1 MGITGWFDDRASDIA
16 NLSPGAWTAMAA
28 WLAVCV
34 TIAALVYAWR
44 QFQSAKHET
53 EDVSKPNVAMFMEP
67 SASDWHL
74 VELVVKNFGQKPAFG
89 VQLEFA
95 SPPTVPRYESA
106 DPDNYVDI
114 VPLKLPAEIPYL
126 APSQEWRTVW
136 DSALDRKQLGES
148 IGSRF
153 AGAVTF
159 YDQPRSMSQGKAK
172 SKRHQFRTPA
182 VLDWST
188 LHPVERLEL
197 LTSHD
202 LARQEKQKLEL
213 LRGLL
218 TYYHYASTESRHEV
232 LQTEINKINA
242 AANEQRDRHRSQFA
256 PQQEE
261 PQREAPSAPVPVSEL
276 PPQREAPSAPV
287 PVSELPPQR
296 PRHQNQIQPQQQQQR
311 RYDGL
316 PAEYDDLPAPYDD
329 EPPYDDDDAQTRVIN
344 GRHRRG
350 IGGG

>member
-1 MGITGWFDDRASDIA
+1 VGITEWFDDRADDIA
-16 NLSPGAWTAMAA
+16 NVSSGAWTALAA
-28 WLAVCV
+28 WLALCV

-44 QFQSAKHET
+44 QFQSARHQT
-53 EDVSKPNVAMFMEP
+53 EDISQPNVAMFMEP
-67 SASDWHL
+67 NATDWHL
-74 VELVVKNFGQKPAFG
+74 VELVVKNFGQKPAYGIKF
-89 VQLEFA
+89 EFA
-95 SPPTVPRYESA
+95 TPPTMPRYESA
-106 DPDNYVDI
+106 DADNHVDI

-126 APSQEWRTVW
+126 APTQEWRTVW

-159 YDQPRSMSQGKAK
+159 YDQPNSSRQGKTK
-172 SKRHQFRTPA
+172 QKRHQFRTPA

-218 TYYHYASTESRHEV
+218 TYYHYATTESRHEA
-232 LQTEINKINA
+232 LQSEINRINA
-242 AANEQRDRHRSQFA
+242 AANEQRDRYRSQFA
-256 PQQEE
+256 VEKQAPQRDVAAPAAAVSVDELPSTRAPQQPASQS
-261 PQREAPSAPVPVSEL
+261 PQ
-276 PPQREAPSAPV
+276 
-287 PVSELPPQR
+287 
-296 PRHQNQIQPQQQQQR
+296 

-316 PAEYDDLPAPYDD
+316 PPEYDDPPPPYDD
-329 EPPYDDDDAQTRVIN
+329 EPPYDDDDAPTRVIN

-350 IGGG
+350 FGGG

>member
-1 MGITGWFDDRASDIA
+1 
-16 NLSPGAWTAMAA
+16 MAA

-53 EDVSKPNVAMFMEP
+53 EDLSQPNVAMFMEP
-67 SASDWHL
+67 SSTDWHL
-74 VELVVKNFGQKPAFG
+74 VELVVKNFGQKPAYG
-89 VQLEFA
+89 IKLEFA
-95 SPPTVPRYESA
+95 TPPTVPRYESA
-106 DPDNYVDI
+106 DADNYVDI

-126 APSQEWRTVW
+126 APTQEWRTVW

-159 YDQPRSMSQGKAK
+159 YDQPNTSRQGKTK
-172 SKRHQFRTPA
+172 QKRHQFRTPA
-182 VLDWST
+182 VLDWAT

-218 TYYHYASTESRHEV
+218 TYYHYASTESRQEA
-232 LQTEINKINA
+232 LQSEINRINA
-242 AANEQRDRHRSQFA
+242 AANEQRDRYRSQFA
-256 PQQEE
+256 VEQDE
-261 PQREAPSAPVPVSEL
+261 PQRNLPAPAAPVSIDEL
-276 PPQREAPSAPV
+276 PPQPQPQAQPQ
-287 PVSELPPQR
+287 PQR
-296 PRHQNQIQPQQQQQR
+296 FATQPPPPPPP

-316 PAEYDDLPAPYDD
+316 PPEYDDPP
-329 EPPYDDDDAQTRVIN
+329 PPYDDDEPPL
-344 GRHRRG
+344 RRR
-350 IGGG
+350 

>member
-1 MGITGWFDDRASDIA
+1 VGITDWFDERTSDIA

-44 QFQSAKHET
+44 QFQSAKHQT
-53 EDVSKPNVAMFMEP
+53 EDVSQPNVAMFMEP
-67 SASDWHL
+67 SSSDWHL
-74 VELVVKNFGQKPAFG
+74 VELVVKNFGQKPAYG

-106 DPDNYVDI
+106 DADNYVDI

-148 IGSRF
+148 IASRF

-159 YDQPRSMSQGKAK
+159 YDQPKSSRQGKAK
-172 SKRHQFRTPA
+172 SKRHQYRTPA

-218 TYYHYASTESRHEV
+218 TYYHYASTESRQEA
-232 LQTEINKINA
+232 LQVEINKINA
-242 AANEQRDRHRSQFA
+242 AANEQRDRYRGQFTA
-256 PQQEE
+256 QEA
-261 PQREAPSAPVPVSEL
+261 PQREVQSAPVSVSEL
-276 PPQREAPSAPV
+276 PPP
-287 PVSELPPQR
+287 PPQQR
-296 PRHQNQIQPQQQQQR
+296 YPNPPPPQQ

-316 PAEYDDLPAPYDD
+316 PPEYDDPPESYDA

-350 IGGG
+350 IGAG

>member
-1 MGITGWFDDRASDIA
+1 MGITEWFDDRARDIA

-44 QFQSAKHET
+44 QFQRSKDEG
-53 EDVSKPNVAMFMEP
+53 EDLAKPNVSMFMEP

-74 VELVVKNFGQKPAFG
+74 VELVVKNFGQKPAYGIKF
-89 VQLEFA
+89 EFA
-95 SPPTVPRYESA
+95 TPPTVPRYESA
-106 DPDNYVDI
+106 DADNYVDI

-159 YDQPRSMSQGKAK
+159 YDQPNSSRQGKTKAK
-172 SKRHQFRTPA
+172 RTTHQYRTPA
-182 VLDWST
+182 VLDWGT

-197 LTSHD
+197 LTTHD

-218 TYYHYASTESRHEV
+218 TYYHYATTESRQEM
-232 LQTEINKINA
+232 LQAEINKINA
-242 AANEQRDRHRSQFA
+242 AANEQRDRYRSQFA
-256 PQQEE
+256 VEK
-261 PQREAPSAPVPVSEL
+261 EAPQPIPPVAPVSVDEL
-276 PPQREAPSAPV
+276 PPQ
-287 PVSELPPQR
+287 
-296 PRHQNQIQPQQQQQR
+296 QQEQQR
-311 RYDGL
+311 YEVHQRFEGQQRYDGL
-316 PAEYDDLPAPYDD
+316 PPAYDEPPPPYDE
-329 EPPYDDDDAQTRVIN
+329 EPPYDDDNAETRVIN

-350 IGGG
+350 FGSRQK

>member
-1 MGITGWFDDRASDIA
+1 
-16 NLSPGAWTAMAA
+16 MAA
-28 WLAVCV
+28 WLAVV
-34 TIAALVYAWR
+34 ITVAALVYAWR

-53 EDVSKPNVAMFMEP
+53 EDVSQPNVAMYMEP

-74 VELVVKNFGQKPAFG
+74 VELVVKNFGHKPAYG

-95 SPPTVPRYESA
+95 SPPTVARYESA
-106 DPDNYVDI
+106 DADNYVDI

-159 YDQPRSMSQGKAK
+159 YGEPMSSRQGKK
-172 SKRHQFRTPA
+172 KPKRHQYRTPA
-182 VLDWST
+182 VLDWGT

-197 LTSHD
+197 LTKHD

-218 TYYHYASTESRHEV
+218 TYYHYATTESRQDA
-232 LQTEINKINA
+232 LQAEINKINA
-242 AANEQRDRHRSQFA
+242 AANEQRDRYRGQFVEQKDT
-256 PQQEE
+256 PQ
-261 PQREAPSAPVPVSEL
+261 PEAESAPVSVSEL
-276 PPQREAPSAPV
+276 PSQ
-287 PVSELPPQR
+287 Q
-296 PRHQNQIQPQQQQQR
+296 PRYQNQPQQQQR
-311 RYDGL
+311 FDGL
-316 PAEYDDLPAPYDD
+316 PPAYDDPPAPYDE

-350 IGGG
+350 MGGGG

>member
-1 MGITGWFDDRASDIA
+1 
-16 NLSPGAWTAMAA
+16 
-28 WLAVCV
+28 
-34 TIAALVYAWR
+34 
-44 QFQSAKHET
+44 
-53 EDVSKPNVAMFMEP
+53 MFMEP

-74 VELVVKNFGQKPAFG
+74 VELVVKNFGQKPAYG
-89 VQLEFA
+89 IKLEFA
-95 SPPTVPRYESA
+95 TPPTVPRYESA
-106 DPDNYVDI
+106 DADNYVDI

-159 YDQPRSMSQGKAK
+159 YDQPKSARQGKAK
-172 SKRHQFRTPA
+172 AKRSAHQYRTPA
-182 VLDWST
+182 VLDWAT
-188 LHPVERLEL
+188 LHPVERLQL
-197 LTSHD
+197 LTTHD

-218 TYYHYASTESRHEV
+218 TYFHYASTESRQDV
-232 LQTEINKINA
+232 LQAEINRINA
-242 AANEQRDRHRSQFA
+242 AANEQRDRYRSQYHAEQEA
-256 PQQEE
+256 PQET
-261 PQREAPSAPVPVSEL
+261 PAAPVAVDEL
-276 PPQREAPSAPV
+276 PLQLQQKRYAG
-287 PVSELPPQR
+287 PPQ
-296 PRHQNQIQPQQQQQR
+296 Q

-316 PAEYDDLPAPYDD
+316 PPAYDEPPPPFDE

-350 IGGG
+350 LGGGGR

>member
-1 MGITGWFDDRASDIA
+1 
-16 NLSPGAWTAMAA
+16 MAA

-53 EDVSKPNVAMFMEP
+53 EDLSQPNVAMYMEP

-74 VELVVKNFGQKPAFG
+74 VELVVKNFGQKPAYGIKF
-89 VQLEFA
+89 EFA
-95 SPPTVPRYESA
+95 TPPTVPRYESA
-106 DPDNYVDI
+106 DADNYVDI
-114 VPLKLPAEIPYL
+114 IPLKLPAEIPYL

-159 YDQPRSMSQGKAK
+159 YDQPNSSRQSKAK
-172 SKRHQFRTPA
+172 GKRTRHQYRTPA
-182 VLDWST
+182 VLDWAT

-197 LTSHD
+197 LTTHD

-218 TYYHYASTESRHEV
+218 SYYHYATTESRQEV
-232 LQTEINKINA
+232 LQAEINKINA
-242 AANEQRDRHRSQFA
+242 AANEQRDRYRSQFVA
-256 PQQEE
+256 PQNA
-261 PQREAPSAPVPVSEL
+261 PPRTAPVAAVAGGRAAAPAGAVREAVAAAI
-276 PPQREAPSAPV
+276 R
-287 PVSELPPQR
+287 R
-296 PRHQNQIQPQQQQQR
+296 PTP
-311 RYDGL
+311 
-316 PAEYDDLPAPYDD
+316 
-329 EPPYDDDDAQTRVIN
+329 
-344 GRHRRG
+344 
-350 IGGG
+350 

>member
-1 MGITGWFDDRASDIA
+1 VGILDWFDERASDVA
-16 NLSPGAWTAMAA
+16 NLSSGAWVAMAA
-28 WLAVCV
+28 WLAVA
-34 TIAALVYAWR
+34 IAIGALVYAWR
-44 QFQSAKHET
+44 QAQQTKQEQ
-53 EDVSKPNVAMFMEP
+53 EDLSQPNVAMFMEP

-74 VELVVKNFGQKPAFG
+74 VELVIKNYGQRPAYGIKF
-89 VQLEFA
+89 EFA

-106 DPDNYVDI
+106 EDRFVDI

-159 YDQPRSMSQGKAK
+159 YDQPNTNRQGTKKQK
-172 SKRHQFRTPA
+172 STRKQFRTPA

-197 LTSHD
+197 LTTHD

-218 TYYHYASTESRHEV
+218 TYFHYASTESRQEV
-232 LQTEINKINA
+232 LQVEINKINA
-242 AANEQRDRHRSQFA
+242 AAAEQRERYRSQYA
-256 PQQEE
+256 
-261 PQREAPSAPVPVSEL
+261 V
-276 PPQREAPSAPV
+276 
-287 PVSELPPQR
+287 
-296 PRHQNQIQPQQQQQR
+296 
-311 RYDGL
+311 
-316 PAEYDDLPAPYDD
+316 AENTQHAPYDD
-329 EPPYDDDDAQTRVIN
+329 ERYAQQQYDQQQMQQYGEQQLQQYGGQQQSQHPPQYPDERRFNNNDDDAETRVIN
-344 GRHRRG
+344 GRHRQRHS
-350 IGGG
+350 

>member
-1 MGITGWFDDRASDIA
+1 MGISDWFDERASDIA

-53 EDVSKPNVAMFMEP
+53 HDVSQPNVAMFMEP

-74 VELVVKNFGQKPAFG
+74 VELVVKNFGQKPAYG

-106 DPDNYVDI
+106 DADNYVDI

-159 YDQPRSMSQGKAK
+159 YDQPKAKSQGKAK
-172 SKRHQFRTPA
+172 SKRHQYRTPA

-213 LRGLL
+213 LRALL
-218 TYYHYASTESRHEV
+218 TYYHYASTESRQEV
-232 LQTEINKINA
+232 LQAEINKISA
-242 AANEQRDRHRSQFA
+242 AANEQRDRYRGQFA
-256 PQQEE
+256 VQPEE
-261 PQREAPSAPVPVSEL
+261 PQPEAEAPSAPVLVSEL
-276 PPQREAPSAPV
+276 PAAP
-287 PVSELPPQR
+287 R
-296 PRHQNQIQPQQQQQR
+296 YQNQIPPQQQQQR
-311 RYDGL
+311 YDGL
-316 PAEYDDLPAPYDD
+316 PPEYDDPPPPYDD

-350 IGGG
+350 LGAG

>member
-1 MGITGWFDDRASDIA
+1 VGITDWFDDRASDIA
-16 NLSPGAWTAMAA
+16 NLSPGAWTALAA
-28 WLAVCV
+28 WLALIV

-44 QFQSAKHET
+44 QFQAAKHES
-53 EDVSKPNVAMFMEP
+53 DDIAAPSVAMFMEP

-74 VELVVKNFGQKPAFG
+74 VELVVKNFGQKPAYG

-95 SPPTVPRYESA
+95 SPPTVARYESA
-106 DPDNYVDI
+106 DADNFVDI

-126 APSQEWRTVW
+126 APTQEWRTVW
-136 DSALDRKQLGES
+136 DSALDRKQLGEN

-159 YDQPRSMSQGKAK
+159 YDRPKSNRQGK
-172 SKRHQFRTPA
+172 SKRKRRQFRTPA
-182 VLDWST
+182 VLDWAT

-197 LTSHD
+197 LTTHD

-218 TYYHYASTESRHEV
+218 TYYHYATTESRHEV
-232 LQTEINKINA
+232 LQAEINKINA
-242 AANEQRDRHRSQFA
+242 AANELRDRYRSQSAADGGAGQRSVPSAAVPVDELA
-256 PQQEE
+256 PQN
-261 PQREAPSAPVPVSEL
+261 P
-276 PPQREAPSAPV
+276 PPQRYPGPS
-287 PVSELPPQR
+287 PQ
-296 PRHQNQIQPQQQQQR
+296 

-316 PAEYDDLPAPYDD
+316 PPEYDDPSPPFSD
-329 EPPYDDDDAQTRVIN
+329 EPPYDDDDAETRIIN

-350 IGGG
+350 LGG

>member
-1 MGITGWFDDRASDIA
+1 MGITDWFDERASDIA

-28 WLAVCV
+28 WLAVV
-34 TIAALVYAWR
+34 ITIAALVYAWR

-53 EDVSKPNVAMFMEP
+53 EDVSQPNVAMYMEP

-74 VELVVKNFGQKPAFG
+74 VELVVKNFGHKPAYG

-95 SPPTVPRYESA
+95 SPPTVARYESA
-106 DPDNYVDI
+106 DADNYVDI

-159 YDQPRSMSQGKAK
+159 YGEPKSSRQGKSK
-172 SKRHQFRTPA
+172 SKRHQYRTPA
-182 VLDWST
+182 VLDWNT

-197 LTSHD
+197 LTKHD

-218 TYYHYASTESRHEV
+218 TYYHYATTESRHEA
-232 LQTEINKINA
+232 LQAEINKINA
-242 AANEQRDRHRSQFA
+242 AANEQRDRYRGQFTE
-256 PQQEE
+256 QQDTTATRGRVRTGVGLRASVTAASLPE
-261 PQREAPSAPVPVSEL
+261 PEPASAAAAV
-276 PPQREAPSAPV
+276 R
-287 PVSELPPQR
+287 
-296 PRHQNQIQPQQQQQR
+296 
-311 RYDGL
+311 G
-316 PAEYDDLPAPYDD
+316 PA
-329 EPPYDDDDAQTRVIN
+329 TRV
-344 GRHRRG
+344 RRSAG
-350 IGGG
+350 SVRRRAAV

>member
-1 MGITGWFDDRASDIA
+1 VGITEWFDDRASDIA
-16 NLSPGAWTAMAA
+16 NLSPGAWTAIAA

-44 QFQSAKHET
+44 QFHSAKLESA
-53 EDVSKPNVAMFMEP
+53 DLSQPNVAMYMEP

-74 VELVVKNFGQKPAFG
+74 VELVVKNFGQKPAYG
-89 VQLEFA
+89 IGWEFV
-95 SPPTVPRYESA
+95 SPPTVARYESA
-106 DPDNYVDI
+106 DADNYVDI

-136 DSALDRKQLGES
+136 DSALDRKQLGEA

-159 YDQPRSMSQGKAK
+159 HDQPNSSNKGKTK
-172 SKRHQFRTPA
+172 TKRQQYRTPA
-182 VLDWST
+182 VLDWAT

-218 TYYHYASTESRHEV
+218 TYYHYATTESRHEA
-232 LQTEINKINA
+232 LAAEINKMNA
-242 AANEQRDRHRSQFA
+242 AANEQRDRYRSQFA
-256 PQQEE
+256 VQQEAAQPKTPAAAVAVEELAPPQQ
-261 PQREAPSAPVPVSEL
+261 
-276 PPQREAPSAPV
+276 
-287 PVSELPPQR
+287 
-296 PRHQNQIQPQQQQQR
+296 QPQQRYDAAPPQP

-316 PAEYDDLPAPYDD
+316 PPEYDDPPPPYDE
-329 EPPYDDDDAQTRVIN
+329 EPPYDDDDAQTTVIN

-350 IGGG
+350 LGG